1 MASNNISDRKPKLP
15 SQGKPPV
22 TNGQRHVSETLYL
35 LSTPPL
41 RPLDHHL
48 AKLSSVILPETGK
61 KVHRSDLFFNTE
73 FESFHDDTINDS
85 EALESIASE
94 FIREPIYRRV
104 CMRISQFPQQLWE
117 LRKDEIC
124 QNVVKCGV
132 AYLLASMG
140 VYYAP
145 FSALL
150 GNTDSKHVAATA
162 SVYFHPARTKGSMHQ
177 LLMFVLMSLSFTFV
191 LLLTCRSVS
200 SYFFN
205 GGQDEASYAID
216 LITSSVGLGAIAF
229 MKQKVNRE
237 TFNTAC
243 SLALISLV
251 ACIVKEG
258 SLNSS
263 TIPMNRLV
271 STSQVVLVGSL
282 ISVVICYTLWPKSAV
297 TLLRTSLNDSFNVMS
312 SLVSVVTHRFINGE
326 KISACDLEIFAL
338 LRKNST
344 ALAKNLEEA
353 RYELCVVG
361 REAEYDAYCEIVDAT
376 NSLMEHLH
384 ALKSSCEMRWQLF
397 VDTST
402 LGHED
407 HDSIASLSS
416 LHSQVLP
423 LSHSVENMGSPSL
436 YNSRLQ
442 NGDME
447 YSAVYATQLFD
458 LFVYYLAPSIKS
470 FAFTVKEVL
479 SAVPFEKKLLADP
492 EQSLFVKS
500 TNYQLSLKR
509 AIELYEEKQVS
520 SFEKLY
526 SQKIFKSN
534 DFQSKTDQEEVT
546 ACCGNFTSLLALYGK
561 ELIHF
566 LQLTENFEVVT
577 KTYPKSWGWAR
588 IWNRGRL
595 RSTTPKNSNYRD
607 VQFVDALRELKSQ
620 LKIVDSSEVSDTD
633 ERISWGKRIEDL
645 RLRMWRALSLFRRTD
660 VQFGLRVGVGSFCI
674 SLFAFLPQTQ
684 KAFVNYRLEWTLA
697 IYCIMMNKSLGGTS
711 MTAKWRFIGT
721 FLGALLAYLAW
732 QVSDA
737 NEIVLATVGFLLS
750 LPCFYIIIYWKRNN
764 AYGRFILLAY
774 NLTALYS
781 YSMLQKDS
789 EDDNEGGDR
798 PIVGQIAVHR
808 FLAVSLGI
816 VWALTFANFFLP
828 NPARARLKSGLTIL
842 WLRMG
847 VIWNS
852 DPMDYEEN
860 AGGKALIGLKDFKGT
875 RDLLLECQTLLKQAP
890 VEFRLKGRFPKE
902 IYEKLLRSTSV
913 ILDAFLNLQLMV
925 EVDNSLLP
933 NEEIVLKYVSS
944 ERDEL
949 EHRIF
954 LIFYMVASALALG
967 FPLPTKP
974 ASTEHA
980 KDRMLLKLSEFRSKS
995 SFERVDLKNE
1005 DYVLLYSYILVTS
1018 TITTELD
1025 KIILNIKELLG
1036 DISEDIF
1043 VLV

>member
-1 MASNNISDRKPKLP
+1 MALIPHHGDPANRSSSDLQAFLMGNDNSTKPMPEITRENVYQAK
-15 SQGKPPV
+15 KPI
-22 TNGQRHVSETLYL
+22 NFEGNVSETSFL
-35 LSTPPL
+35 LGTPPS
-41 RPLDHHL
+41 RNIVRQL
-48 AKLSSVILPETGK
+48 AKSSSVILPETGR
-61 KVHRSDLFFNTE
+61 KVHRSNSFFNTE

-85 EALESIASE
+85 EHSDTSRSEPEAVSGRTWLLTHVKILPGQIWRLLKNEYFQNVLKCGIAYLIAS
-94 FIREPIYRRV
+94 
-104 CMRISQFPQQLWE
+104 L
-117 LRKDEIC
+117 
-124 QNVVKCGV
+124 
-132 AYLLASMG
+132 G
-140 VYYAP
+140 VYYSP
-145 FSALL
+145 FSSLL

-177 LLMFVLMSLSFTFV
+177 SFLFVLMSLSFTFI
-191 LLLTCRSVS
+191 LSFSCRSVS
-200 SYFFN
+200 SHFFN
-205 GGQDEASYAID
+205 VGQDEVSYAID
-216 LITSSVGLGAIAF
+216 LVTSSVGLGAIAF
-229 MKQKVNRE
+229 MKQKVNKE

-243 SLALISLV
+243 SLASISLV
-251 ACIVKEG
+251 TCIVKEG

-263 TIPMNRLV
+263 TIPMVRLI
-271 STSQVVLVGSL
+271 STSQVALVGAM
-282 ISVVICYTLWPKSAV
+282 ISVVICYLLWPKSAV
-297 TLLRTSLNDSFNVMS
+297 NLLRTSLNNSFNVMS

-326 KISACDLEIFAL
+326 KITPKDLEF
-338 LRKNST
+338 
-344 ALAKNLEEA
+344 
-353 RYELCVVG
+353 
-361 REAEYDAYCEIVDAT
+361 
-376 NSLMEHLH
+376 
-384 ALKSSCEMRWQLF
+384 
-397 VDTST
+397 
-402 LGHED
+402 
-407 HDSIASLSS
+407 ASLSS

-423 LSHSVENMGSPSL
+423 LSNSVENMGSPAS

-442 NGDME
+442 PNDME
-447 YSAVYATQLFD
+447 YSAVYSTQLFD

-470 FAFTVKEVL
+470 FAFTIKEVL
-479 SAVPFEKKLLADP
+479 SAVPFEKNLMEDM

-500 TNYQLSLKR
+500 TNFQLSLKK

-546 ACCGNFTSLLALYGK
+546 ACCGNFSSLLALYGK
-561 ELIHF
+561 QLIHF
-566 LQLTENFEVVT
+566 LQLTEKFEVVA
-577 KTYPKSWGWAR
+577 KTYPKSWAWAKFWR
-588 IWNRGRL
+588 KSGPTV
-595 RSTTPKNSNYRD
+595 SHKKSNLLD
-607 VQFVDALRELKSQ
+607 AQFVDALRELKSQ
-620 LKIVDSSEVSDTD
+620 LKIVDSLESDETL
-633 ERISWGKRIEDL
+633 ESQSWRKRIDEFRL
-645 RLRMWRALSLFRRTD
+645 RLWKAFSLFRRTD
-660 VQFGLRVGVGSFCI
+660 VQFGLRVGVGAFCI
-674 SLFAFLPQTQ
+674 SIFAFLPQTQ
-684 KAFVNYRLEWTLA
+684 KAFVNFRLEWTLV

-711 MTAKWRFIGT
+711 MTAKWRFVGT
-721 FLGALLAYLAW
+721 FLGAFLAYLVW
-732 QVSDA
+732 QISDA
-737 NEIVLATVGFLLS
+737 NEIVLATVGFILS
-750 LPCFYIIIYWKRNN
+750 LPCFYIIIYWKRDN

-789 EDDNEGGDR
+789 EDGKEGGDR

-808 FLAVSLGI
+808 FIAVSIGI
-816 VWALTFANFFLP
+816 VWAVIFANFFLP

-852 DPMDYEEN
+852 DPMDYQESPE
-860 AGGKALIGLKDFKGT
+860 GITLVGLKDFKGT

-902 IYEKLLRSTSV
+902 TYEKLLRGTSV
-913 ILDAFLNLQLMV
+913 ILDAFSNLQLMV
-925 EVDNSLLP
+925 EVDQNLHP
-933 NEEIVLKYVSS
+933 NEEVVLKYVSS
-944 ERDEL
+944 EREEL

-995 SFERVDLKNE
+995 TFERVNLKNE

-1018 TITTELD
+1018 TITKELD

-1036 DISEDIF
+1036 DITEDIF